1 MSEYSPEQP
10 NSASDT
16 SPTDRRWRLGLAGVA
31 LLSVLLRLRFVFTP
45 ITSDEGGYLAV
56 ARAWGHGKALYTD
69 VWVDRPQGTLLLYRL
84 WDTVSG
90 GDEDHLRVIAL
101 VVGAAAVV
109 GVASLVA
116 TLSGRRSHGLVAGAL
131 CALLSAAP
139 MVEGY
144 SANGEL
150 LGGAFS
156 VLCIAV
162 AVRVLVAGAD
172 RRWMFAAGALG
183 MVGFSMKQAG
193 IDGLAALGIWL
204 TVVWVFAWRP
214 RAETVGLLW
223 RTVAG
228 AGGVLALLMAHAATL
243 RWSDWWYAM
252 FGYRLE
258 QRSALKGANWDRFW
272 RTWADARPLFLP
284 MLVGALVCAA
294 VVLVRRQSLR
304 FAIEKALLPLWLLC
318 ALATF
323 MSGGQFFHH
332 YWVTLTFPVAAL
344 CGLVIA
350 AAPRELKAVSLAV
363 IAAFSLWSWGE
374 LVVQSRSEI
383 PVSISNETRPLKA
396 EHVGH
401 WLRRHMQS
409 GDTLYA
415 MCAAAHTYA
424 HAHADPPYPYLWFDG
439 VHQAR
444 GSQARLVS
452 LFTENPPTWVAGFD
466 APNAC
471 NPTGEVAEVL
481 VAQYE
486 QVATV
491 DGVPIYRLLEPG

>member
-1 MSEYSPEQP
+1 MSEWSPEQP
-10 NSASDT
+10 NSASD
-16 SPTDRRWRLGLAGVA
+16 PARAARRWRLGLAGVA

-56 ARAWGHGKALYTD
+56 ARAWRHGKALYTD
-69 VWVDRPQGTLLLYRL
+69 VWVDRPQGTLLLYRW
-84 WDTVSG
+84 WDLVSG
-90 GDEDHLRVIAL
+90 GDEDHLRVISL
-101 VVGAAAVV
+101 VIGAVAVV

-116 TLSGRRSHGLVAGAL
+116 TLSGRRAHGLVAGVL

-139 MVEGY
+139 MLEGY

-193 IDGLAALGIWL
+193 VDGLAALGLWL
-204 TVVWVFAWRP
+204 ALVLLLGSRP
-214 RAETVGLLW
+214 RAETFGLLW
-223 RTVAG
+223 RVVAG
-228 AGGVLALLMAHAATL
+228 ASAVLALLVAHAAAL

-252 FGYRLE
+252 FGYRLDR
-258 QRSALKGANWDRFW
+258 RSALKGANWDRFW
-272 RTWADARPLFLP
+272 STWADVRPLFLP
-284 MLVGALVCAA
+284 MLVAALVCAA
-294 VVLVRRQSLR
+294 YVFLRRGSAR
-304 FAIEKALLPLWLLC
+304 FAIEKLLLPIWLLC

-323 MSGGQFFHH
+323 VSGGQFFHH

-344 CGLVIA
+344 CGLAIA
-350 AAPRELKAVSLAV
+350 AAPRELRAVSLAV
-363 IAAFSLWSWGE
+363 AVSLALWSWGQ
-374 LVVQSRSEI
+374 LVVQTRDEI

-401 WLRRHMQS
+401 WLRDHMRS

-424 HAHADPPYPYLWFDG
+424 HAHTDPPYPYLWFDG

-444 GSQARLVS
+444 DSQAKLVT
-452 LFTENPPTWVAGFD
+452 LFQERPPTWVAGFD
-466 APNAC
+466 SADHC
-471 NPTGEVAEVL
+471 NPTGELAAVL
-481 VAQYE
+481 ADEYE
-486 QVATV
+486 QVTTV
-491 DGVPIYRLLEPG
+491 DGVAIYRLRDA